1 MNEEDINEDD
11 VRYQEEAVREALNEI
26 RTQD

>member
-1 MNEEDINEDD
+1 MDEEDINEDD

>member
-1 MNEEDINEDD
+1 MDEEDINEDD

-26 RTQD
+26 RTQS